1 MFILGNVLIGLG
13 KVLFYFFQIYMIVL
27 LGRAIVS
34 WVNADP
40 RNGIVRFLVQATEP
54 PLRVIR
60 HMLPMS
66 LRSFPLDVA
75 FLVLL
80 GLVIFAEYAV
90 AQTLI
95 DIGIRMRGPAYL
107 VEGGAARTSG
117 LSLPGDRAT
126 LRRMRGART

>member
-95 DIGIRMRGPAYL
+95 DIGIRLRGPGYL
-107 VEGGAARTSG
+107 V
-117 LSLPGDRAT
+117 
-126 LRRMRGART
+126 

>member
-13 KVLFYFFQIYMIVL
+13 KVLFYFFQIYLFVL
-27 LGRAIVS
+27 LGRVIVS

-40 RNGIVRFLVQATEP
+40 RNAIVRFLVQATDP

-60 HMLPMS
+60 RLLPTS

-95 DIGIRMRGPAYL
+95 DIGL
-107 VEGGAARTSG
+107 
-117 LSLPGDRAT
+117 
-126 LRRMRGART
+126 RMRGAGDLV

>member
-1 MFILGNVLIGLG
+1 MFILGNIIRGLG
-13 KVLFYFFQIYMIVL
+13 EVLHYFFWFYMWVL
-27 LGRAIVS
+27 VGRAIIS

-40 RNGIVRFLVQATEP
+40 HTSIVRILVQATEP

-60 HMLPMS
+60 RMLPMS
-66 LRSFPLDVA
+66 LRYFPIDVA

-80 GLVIFAEYAV
+80 ALVIFAEYAV

-107 VEGGAARTSG
+107 A
-117 LSLPGDRAT
+117 
-126 LRRMRGART
+126 

>member
-13 KVLFYFFQIYMIVL
+13 KVLFYFFQIYLFVL
-27 LGRAIVS
+27 LGRVIVS

-40 RNGIVRFLVQATEP
+40 RNAIVRFLVQSTDP

-60 HMLPMS
+60 RLLPTS

-95 DIGIRMRGPAYL
+95 DIG
-107 VEGGAARTSG
+107 V
-117 LSLPGDRAT
+117 
-126 LRRMRGART
+126 RMRGAGDLV

>member
-13 KVLFYFFQIYMIVL
+13 KVLFYFFQIYLFVL
-27 LGRAIVS
+27 LGRVIVS
-34 WVNADP
+34 WVSADP
-40 RNGIVRFLVQATEP
+40 RNAIVRFLVQATDP

-60 HMLPMS
+60 HLLPTS

-95 DIGIRMRGPAYL
+95 DIGIRMRGPGYL
-107 VEGGAARTSG
+107 V
-117 LSLPGDRAT
+117 
-126 LRRMRGART
+126 